1 MSKEAQIKI
10 LEKKIKQLEK
20 VISTQR
26 KLIEVLKTL
35 PGNRDVKLKQK
46 GDPKKNGLRKRT
58 QGTSGSVV
66 GTRSKAR
73 KPESSGPGAESNSQ
87 DTSVMEK
94 ASVTKE

>member
-20 VISTQR
+20 VISTQK

-35 PGNRDVKLKQK
+35 PGNKDVKLKQK

-66 GTRSKAR
+66 GVRGKTRE
-73 KPESSGPGAESNSQ
+73 PENSGRGFEGNTQ
-87 DTSVMEK
+87 DAQVLEETSG
-94 ASVTKE
+94 TKD